1 MTSPEIIE
9 DAAKAAFTKAQS
21 VYRKD
26 HDHFPLRNTWETAT
40 ESVRDGWRSIAY
52 AAVEAAETPQLGTM
66 PEPRPTR
73 TLRFTADAAP
83 VAEPGEPAAWL
94 HEIYEPGKKDPLRML
109 SFSSDNPWSY
119 WMAEY
124 FARCRYQCTPLAAP
138 PARQDGALREAL
150 VQIANAPMGGIRA
163 SAIAR
168 ATLAQSA
175 APVQP
180 SPAMRETMWGE
191 VVDDDYEGIAFRL
204 TEEGNRDGHHFLKEI
219 ALAAETFPLG
229 TKITVAEPVQQSAP
243 SGEEG

>member
-124 FARCRYQCTPLAAP
+124 FARCRYQ
-138 PARQDGALREAL
+138 
-150 VQIANAPMGGIRA
+150 
-163 SAIAR
+163 
-168 ATLAQSA
+168 
-175 APVQP
+175 
-180 SPAMRETMWGE
+180 
-191 VVDDDYEGIAFRL
+191 
-204 TEEGNRDGHHFLKEI
+204 
-219 ALAAETFPLG
+219 
-229 TKITVAEPVQQSAP
+229 
-243 SGEEG
+243 

>member
-83 VAEPGEPAAWL
+83 AAEAEPGSSFWGAPE
-94 HEIYEPGKKDPLRML
+94 HERGRML
-109 SFSSDNPWSY
+109 SRIRELET
-119 WMAEY
+119 AL
-124 FARCRYQCTPLAAP
+124 TAP
-138 PARQDGALREAL
+138 SASHEALREAL